1 MKFPSIKN
9 LADGITF
16 TINRFPF
23 EIFFAFAGTISA
35 TIHIELQNINRVGE
49 NWTSRLTMIG
59 NLGLVLSLATTL
71 FVESKGIS
79 GVQKIYCRVL
89 AAVIAV
95 SFLMILNPDERASDD
110 VRFFLLALCFHLL
123 VAYAAFTANGHFH
136 GFWQFN
142 KTLFL
147 RFLTSVLYGVVLYL
161 GLAAAIGAMNFL
173 FNFKFEW
180 DTFAI
185 LWVWIV
191 GVFSTM
197 FFLAGVPGNLTAL
210 DSDVTY
216 PKGLKIFTQYVLIP
230 LATVY
235 VIILLAYEIKILLAW
250 NLPKGLVSNLILG
263 YAVFGILSLLLVYPI
278 RNREENKWLK
288 TYARS
293 FYFLML
299 PLLALLFM
307 AVGVRVSRY
316 GITEYRYFLI
326 LLALWLTF
334 ISIYFLAFKKQNI
347 KLIPI
352 SLSVLT
358 LFSIYG
364 PQSAFSVSLYSQRR
378 LLINILK
385 KNNAYLNDKF
395 IPVDSSKMSQKDGDR
410 ASQELRYLVYEHG
423 LGSLQPYFNKNLNAI
438 SDSID
443 RQKDTTN
450 PNFTYNRYEA
460 TYKKLEWVKT
470 HLNLGRF
477 SEYNYT
483 GTTIDSVNTSNATIK
498 TASKSYRFRTKNDV
512 IDVRAY
518 DYLVDA
524 NGLDTTATVTNGIRF
539 QHKFLLYN
547 YFILRINN
555 EEVKFKMDELARKLL
570 KLPDLN
576 NFYSKKENANSF
588 EKLYWVPSSQ
598 LTLVDQATR
607 FKVTFLIDN
616 FGFNVANNERIE
628 PTYVSGTYFIKTLH

>member
-1 MKFPSIKN
+1 
-9 LADGITF
+9 
-16 TINRFPF
+16 
-23 EIFFAFAGTISA
+23 
-35 TIHIELQNINRVGE
+35 
-49 NWTSRLTMIG
+49 
-59 NLGLVLSLATTL
+59 
-71 FVESKGIS
+71 
-79 GVQKIYCRVL
+79 
-89 AAVIAV
+89 
-95 SFLMILNPDERASDD
+95 
-110 VRFFLLALCFHLL
+110 
-123 VAYAAFTANGHFH
+123 
-136 GFWQFN
+136 
-142 KTLFL
+142 
-147 RFLTSVLYGVVLYL
+147 VLYGVVLYL

-197 FFLAGVPGNLTAL
+197 FFLAGVPGNLSAL
-210 DSDVTY
+210 DGDVTY

-250 NLPKGLVSNLILG
+250 DLPKGLVSNLILG
-263 YAVFGILSLLLVYPI
+263 YAVFGILSLLLVYPV
-278 RNREENKWLK
+278 RNQEENKWLK

-299 PLLALLFM
+299 PLLVLLFM
-307 AVGVRVSRY
+307 AIGVRVSKY
-316 GITEYRYFLI
+316 GITEYRYFLM

-352 SLSVLT
+352 SLSILT

-378 LLINILK
+378 LLVNIFK

-395 IPVDSSKMSQKDGDR
+395 IPVDSNKISQKDGDR
-410 ASQELRYLVYEHG
+410 ASQELHYLVYEHG

-450 PNFTYNRYEA
+450 PGFTYSQYAA
-460 TYKKLEWVKT
+460 TYKKLEWAKT

-477 SEYNYT
+477 SEYNYM
-483 GTTIDSVNTSNATIK
+483 GTTIDSVNTANATIEI
-498 TASKSYRFRTKNDV
+498 ASKSYRFRTKNDV
-512 IDVRAY
+512 INVQGY

-524 NGLDTTATVTNGIRF
+524 NGLDTTLIVTNGIRF
-539 QHKFLLYN
+539 QHKYLPYN

-555 EEVKFKMDELARKLL
+555 EEVKFKMDELATALL
-570 KLPDLN
+570 KMPDLN
-576 NFYSKKENANSF
+576 NFYSKKENANSI
-588 EKLYWVPSSQ
+588 ENLYWVPSSK
-598 LTLVDQATR
+598 LSLVSQTKQ
-607 FKVTFLIDN
+607 FKITFLIDN
-616 FGFNVANNERIE
+616 FEFNVINKRKIE
-628 PTYVSGTYFIKTLH
+628 PTYVGGTYFIKTVH